1 MNTGLLADQGAYRRQ
16 HRIARRVA
24 MLEVDLAKP
33 VDVEQGN
40 GQRAPVAIR
49 APHVE
54 LVLGP
59 ERAEAEQA
67 RDQPIP
73 L

>member
-1 MNTGLLADQGAYRRQ
+1 
-16 HRIARRVA
+16 
-24 MLEVDLAKP
+24 MLEVELAKP

-40 GQRAPVAIR
+40 GQRAPVAIG
-49 APHVE
+49 APDVE

-59 ERAEAEQA
+59 EGAEAEQA
-67 RDQPIP
+67 RDQRIP